1 MLSTLLEHLVFRVP
15 GGISRRFLDVNPT
28 TSTPEQDEL
37 AHAILDLL
45 TETTSR
51 QISREIAHLADIAV
65 DTHDDGSHVAPPGLV
80 MPSSGAITILVV
92 ATSRE
97 HQEVQ
102 EPMRVAVWPTA
113 EGDDPAFVVTLSGSQ
128 RTLPIAL
135 SDVSP
140 ELSAHLRGQVNDF
153 VATTVAQVVT
163 KLNVGMQ
170 RTYIHESH
178 GDTAEYTE
186 D

>member
-1 MLSTLLEHLVFRVP
+1 MTT
-15 GGISRRFLDVNPT
+15 PT
-28 TSTPEQDEL
+28 GTPEQDEL
-37 AHAILDLL
+37 ARAILDLL

-65 DTHDDGSHVAPPGLV
+65 DTHDDGSHVAPQGLA
-80 MPSSGAITILVV
+80 MPSSGAITTLVV

-97 HQEVQ
+97 HQDVH
-102 EPMRVAVWPTA
+102 EPIRVAVWPTQQ
-113 EGDDPAFVVTLSGSQ
+113 GDDPAFVVTLSDSQ

-135 SDVSP
+135 TDVKP
-140 ELSAHLRGQVNDF
+140 ELTTHLRGQVNDF

-178 GDTAEYTE
+178 GDAAEYSE
-186 D
+186 E

>member
-1 MLSTLLEHLVFRVP
+1 MTP
-15 GGISRRFLDVNPT
+15 A

-37 AHAILDLL
+37 ARAILDLL

-51 QISREIAHLADIAV
+51 QISREIAHMADIAI

-80 MPSSGAITILVV
+80 MPSSGAITTLVV

-97 HQEVQ
+97 HQDVQ
-102 EPMRVAVWPTA
+102 EPIRVAVWPTA
-113 EGDDPAFVVTLSGSQ
+113 KGDDPAYVVTLSSDSQ

-135 SDVSP
+135 ADVQP
-140 ELSAHLRGQVNDF
+140 EVSAHLRGQVNDF

>member
-1 MLSTLLEHLVFRVP
+1 VTFH
-15 GGISRRFLDVNPT
+15 

-37 AHAILDLL
+37 ARGILDLL
-45 TETTSR
+45 TETTSH

-65 DTHDDGSHVAPPGLV
+65 DTSDDGSHVAPPGLL
-80 MPSSGAITILVV
+80 MPASGAVTTLVT
-92 ATSRE
+92 ATARD
-97 HQEVQ
+97 HQDVSE
-102 EPMRVAVWPTA
+102 EMRVAVWPVA
-113 EGDDPAFVVTLSGSQ
+113 EGDDPAFVVTLSGSD

-135 SDVSP
+135 TDVQP
-140 ELSAHLRGQVNDF
+140 ALSSHLHGMVNDF
-153 VATTVAQVVT
+153 VAATIAQVVT

-178 GDTAEYTE
+178 GDEVEYTE

>member
-1 MLSTLLEHLVFRVP
+1 M
-15 GGISRRFLDVNPT
+15 T
-28 TSTPEQDEL
+28 TSTEQDRL
-37 AHAILDLL
+37 AQAILGLL

-80 MPSSGAITILVV
+80 MPASGAITTLVV

-97 HQEVQ
+97 HQDVR
-102 EPMRVAVWPTA
+102 EPIRVAVWPTA
-113 EGDDPAFVVTLSGSQ
+113 EGDNPAFVVTLSDSQ

-135 SDVSP
+135 SDVEP
-140 ELSAHLRGQVNDF
+140 ELSAHLSGQVNDF

-170 RTYIHESH
+170 RTYIYESH
-178 GDTAEYTE
+178 GDAAEYTE

>member
-1 MLSTLLEHLVFRVP
+1 M
-15 GGISRRFLDVNPT
+15 
-28 TSTPEQDEL
+28 
-37 AHAILDLL
+37 
-45 TETTSR
+45 
-51 QISREIAHLADIAV
+51 
-65 DTHDDGSHVAPPGLV
+65 
-80 MPSSGAITILVV
+80 
-92 ATSRE
+92 
-97 HQEVQ
+97 Q
-102 EPMRVAVWPTA
+102 EPIRVAVWPTA
-113 EGDDPAFVVTLSGSQ
+113 EGDDPAFVVTLSDSP

-140 ELSAHLRGQVNDF
+140 VLTSHLRGQVNDF